1 MFRELIEDIVR
12 KVVAVVGLLGSCE
25 LLKEAGDDE
34 MEGELA
40 GNQVCF
46 TEPPVVT
53 AGVGIKDDGFVLKD
67 F

>member
-53 AGVGIKDDGFVLKD
+53 AGVGIEDDCFAAED
-67 F
+67 S